1 MNTARR
7 YYGQA
12 SKRGSEMLDSLETLV
27 RMTVRDRLAGSGLP
41 VGRIEEL
48 ATAAGN
54 DAAEAVRRN
63 FGGGQIYIPLDVAR
77 RDAEI
82 YRAFNGYN
90 HFDLAQKHNLC
101 LSTIYKI
108 LRAEKARRTVKQLR
122 LL

>member
-1 MNTARR
+1 
-7 YYGQA
+7 
-12 SKRGSEMLDSLETLV
+12 MLDALETLI

-41 VGRIEEL
+41 TGRIEEL

-54 DAAEAVRRN
+54 DAAETVRRN
-63 FGGGQIYIPLDVAR
+63 FGGGQIYIPLDSAR

-90 HFDLAQKHNLC
+90 HFELAHTYR
-101 LSTIYKI
+101 LSVNTIYKI
-108 LRAEKARRTVKQLR
+108 LRAEKSRRTVKQLR